1 MESAPQNTNL
11 PEEELKTSE
20 EPTQAVEIDERYCG
34 KKYEI
39 LVSGIPSILVHYI
52 FHPSS
57 ATSGTIE
64 CNDTMF
70 NKAPYRVV
78 NNKDFEL

>member
-1 MESAPQNTNL
+1 MEAAPQNNNL

-20 EPTQAVEIDERYCG
+20 EPTQAAEIDERYCG

-39 LVSGIPSILVHYI
+39 LMGGAPNLLIHYI
-52 FHPSS
+52 FHPID

-64 CNDTMF
+64 CN
-70 NKAPYRVV
+70 
-78 NNKDFEL
+78 